1 MKFLIESMTKF
12 KNFVRLFGNFD
23 PGQMINCNFC
33 GRNFLRLTPDHS
45 EFLGCPGCGAVAR
58 ERTVYQ
64 ALLHELDRPEA
75 IVSRNPHLAGLRLLE
90 FSPRN
95 YRIRL
100 PIYRSTFAE
109 YRASDFDLS
118 AHRGDIKVDL
128 TRPTDIEPI
137 AGSFDV
143 VICAHVLEHVLDYR
157 TAIFHLA
164 KLIKPGGLV
173 LLQVPVLE
181 SRYTNIT
188 WDEFHGDNTRVY
200 HRFSFDLAGELE
212 NAFTEVKI
220 FVGQLKFEIT
230 SPEIHPQKYDF
241 IRQGKVPYEEF
252 GPERMRRR
260 GLGSPD
266 LCEVFV
272 LKNHLCRPIEEL
284 AF

>member
-1 MKFLIESMTKF
+1 MKSLIESVTKF
-12 KNFVRLFGNFD
+12 KNFVRLFGNFNQE
-23 PGQMINCNFC
+23 QMINCNFC
-33 GRNFLRLTPDHS
+33 GRDFLRLTPDHS

-75 IVSRNPHLAGLRLLE
+75 IVTRNPHLAGLRLLE

-95 YRIRL
+95 YSYRRR
-100 PIYRSTFAE
+100 IYRSTFAE
-109 YRASDFDLS
+109 YLASDFDLS
-118 AHRGDIKVDL
+118 AHQGDIKVDL

-143 VICAHVLEHVLDYR
+143 VICAHVLEHVFDYR
-157 TAIFHLA
+157 TAIVHLA

-200 HRFSFDLAGELE
+200 HRFGFDLAEELE
-212 NAFTEVKI
+212 KVFTEVKI
-220 FVGQLKFEIT
+220 IVGQLNFEIT

-241 IRQGKVPYEEF
+241 IRQGKVPFAEF
-252 GPERMRRR
+252 GPQLMRRR
-260 GLGSPD
+260 GLGCPD

-272 LKNHLCRPIEEL
+272 LKNHL
-284 AF
+284 